1 MYVLAQFSEKSS
13 FEWVARLRAKLD
25 KDELKHADYLHAGL
39 LYSSDAG
46 LWKLIDTG
54 VSEATVF
61 IVDPHTYV
69 MHLLPELI
77 NSGAEYGIDFTWKD
91 VLRHAAETMIS
102 ETPAYELTNSRESME
117 LARLVSSGNPLH
129 GLMVPNCLPLPSEV
143 LKRLGGGVRE
153 ALRFS
158 ARAYAVFD
166 LDMEFSDTPF
176 DTEGYWFRSSPF
188 MTRGKLDMVL
198 RSTLSTRRI
207 FDKEDSRSVRI
218 IAETADTLAKY
229 SYQPNFETL
238 YIKEEDSRN
247 ADALQAADIAAG
259 IARTLIDTQGLR
271 ALVNKFRRV
280 FVNGINLHSVW
291 R

>member
-1 MYVLAQFSEKSS
+1 
-13 FEWVARLRAKLD
+13 
-25 KDELKHADYLHAGL
+25 
-39 LYSSDAG
+39 
-46 LWKLIDTG
+46 
-54 VSEATVF
+54 
-61 IVDPHTYV
+61 
-69 MHLLPELI
+69 
-77 NSGAEYGIDFTWKD
+77 
-91 VLRHAAETMIS
+91 
-102 ETPAYELTNSRESME
+102 
-117 LARLVSSGNPLH
+117 
-129 GLMVPNCLPLPSEV
+129 MVPNCLPLPSEV